1 MKASDS
7 FSISVLH
14 VATARSWRGGE
25 QQLAYLTSELV
36 KKKIRQ
42 YVLCTVGSPM
52 EIYCQE
58 NGIPFFTS
66 PKRSSVDI
74 SYAKK
79 IKDICKSNAI
89 SLVHAHDSHAHT
101 FSVIAA
107 LFGNKSNII
116 VSRRVDFE
124 ISPGPFSKYKYNHPS
139 VKRILCV
146 SEKIKQVI
154 AGAVS
159 DPSKLVTVHS
169 GIDFS
174 RFVNKK
180 NTHRLHREF
189 NLPEKARIIGNV
201 AALAPHKDY
210 GTFIK
215 TAALLKDPLP
225 DTYFV
230 IIGEGDERNKIE
242 KLIKENDLNDRI
254 ILTGFRTDIADI
266 LPELD
271 LLLITSET
279 EGLGTAIL
287 DAFACKIPVVATAA
301 GGIPEIVI
309 HEKTGLLAAVGDA
322 VALAS
327 QVLRLLNN
335 PDLKKNMVE
344 GASVHLND
352 FTKETTAT
360 KTVAEYLFVTGAEL

>member
-14 VATARSWRGGE
+14 VATARTWRGGE

-42 YVLCTVGSPM
+42 YVLCTVDSPM

-146 SEKIKQVI
+146 SEKIRQVI
-154 AGAVS
+154 AGAVT
-159 DPSKLVTVHS
+159 DPTKLVTVHS

-215 TAALLKDPLP
+215 TAALLKNQLP
-225 DTYFV
+225 DTYFLIV
-230 IIGEGDERNKIE
+230 GEGDERINIE

-266 LPELD
+266 LQ
-271 LLLITSET
+271 
-279 EGLGTAIL
+279 GLGTAIL
-287 DAFACKIPVVATAA
+287 DAFACQIPVVATAA

-309 HEKTGLLAAVGDA
+309 HEKTGLLAPVGDA
-322 VALAS
+322 PALAS
-327 QVLRLLNN
+327 EVLRILNN
-335 PDLKKNMVE
+335 PDLRKKLVE

-360 KTVAEYLFVTGAEL
+360 KTIAEYLFVTGAEL